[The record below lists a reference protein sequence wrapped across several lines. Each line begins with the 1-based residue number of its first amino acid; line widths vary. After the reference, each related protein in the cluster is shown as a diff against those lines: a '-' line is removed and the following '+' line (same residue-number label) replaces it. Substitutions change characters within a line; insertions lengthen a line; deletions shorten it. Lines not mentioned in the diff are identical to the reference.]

1 MTEFNIPMCE
11 NSKQYSE
18 ISKDIFDMMKKFRDD
33 NYEFTDRVDKKYK
46 EEKQIYELLLIKVKS
61 MESIKE
67 NIESGKA
74 SEEEHKKIFDLY
86 KFGANNVR
94 QLKAYGR
101 SRKRYAGESL
111 YFAELMRLD
120 TKEAKKTHEKLN
132 DMYSEDLE
140 EVSEMVRNNEKVVVS
155 GSDIGGKNNTEDKGE
170 GGLMKYGETIK
181 EQFNARVYFMDAVKY
196 LKSHKEYKYQK
207 ILAQRT
213 DENEFSY
220 HTHLCDYDPQ
230 L

>member
-1 MTEFNIPMCE
+1 MTEFDVPMCE
-11 NSKQYSE
+11 NSKQYKE
-18 ISKDIFDMMKKFRDD
+18 ISKDIFGMMKKFRDD

-46 EEKQIYELLLIKVKS
+46 EEKQIYDLLLIKVKS

-74 SEEEHKKIFDLY
+74 SEEEQKKIFDLY

-120 TKEAKKTHEKLN
+120 TKQAKKTHEC
-132 DMYSEDLE
+132 
-140 EVSEMVRNNEKVVVS
+140 
-155 GSDIGGKNNTEDKGE
+155 
-170 GGLMKYGETIK
+170 
-181 EQFNARVYFMDAVKY
+181 
-196 LKSHKEYKYQK
+196 H
-207 ILAQRT
+207 
-213 DENEFSY
+213 FS
-220 HTHLCDYDPQ
+220 
-230 L
+230 